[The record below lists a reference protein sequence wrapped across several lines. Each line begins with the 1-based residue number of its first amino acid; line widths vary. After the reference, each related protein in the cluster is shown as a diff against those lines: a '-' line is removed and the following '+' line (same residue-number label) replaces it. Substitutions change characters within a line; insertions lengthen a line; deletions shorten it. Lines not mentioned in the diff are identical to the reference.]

1 MNPKPEDLPPRRK
14 KWWQTESHEEGTATT
29 LDPPR
34 QGESCPKCQ
43 MADLDFDTLFR
54 LHCPVC
60 GFVAS
65 CGAFT

>member
-1 MNPKPEDLPPRRK
+1 MNPPSENPTARRK
-14 KWWQTESHEEGTATT
+14 KWWQTEKQGEETAT
-29 LDPPR
+29 LVPVGR
-34 QGESCPKCQ
+34 GESCPKCQ
-43 MADLDFDTLFR
+43 MADLDFDNLFR